1 LTNNNDKTPFA
12 NRSRQEQIYLLRP
25 HLDRVIKDEYTPA
38 LARID
43 AFHRQEQLER
53 LTGDYPEA
61 ELSNLFE
68 PEIRRWL
75 LRPMADV
82 IVSPSTPCTLP
93 NLGINNSQ
101 PDQSPR
107 PKGSDRFEYLQD
119 GKKLEFILSIL
130 IPETL
135 IQLEILLHG
144 QDPKLLAESEMIQY
158 QKAVKRL
165 KKRGC
170 QADPWEIPL
179 YTAQEAMGLFKRPK
193 TREER
198 ERELEATGK
207 WYITFGG
214 SERLARKVN
223 YAE

>member
-1 LTNNNDKTPFA
+1 
-12 NRSRQEQIYLLRP
+12 
-25 HLDRVIKDEYTPA
+25 
-38 LARID
+38 
-43 AFHRQEQLER
+43 
-53 LTGDYPEA
+53 
-61 ELSNLFE
+61 
-68 PEIRRWL
+68 
-75 LRPMADV
+75 MADV
-82 IVSPSTPCTLP
+82 IVSPSSPCL
-93 NLGINNSQ
+93 LCSMGINNSQ

-107 PKGSDRFEYLQD
+107 PTGSDRFEDLPD
-119 GKKLEFILSIL
+119 GKKSEFILSIL

-144 QDPKLLAESEMIQY
+144 QDPKSLAEPEIVQY
-158 QKAVKRL
+158 QKAIKRL

-207 WYITFGG
+207 WYISFGG